1 MTGLVLIGVGLFLL
15 APTPSRPRLKQKSTR
30 AQSRGRPT
38 EAAVVL
44 GVGVAVVVGGFGG
57 VALGVA
63 FGLMTRWA
71 LSRIGSGDGGR
82 AKHLARQAPDAV
94 DCLAACLAA
103 GADLWTAME
112 VVADA
117 FGEPTAGLLRR
128 AVTRH
133 WLGSPHSETFA
144 EMLAEPAT
152 AGIARILLRSV
163 ESGAGVSHALASGAD
178 QMRRDRT
185 AELERRARS
194 LGVKAVAPL
203 GLCFLPAF
211 VVVAVVPIVG
221 SLLDGLF

>member
-1 MTGLVLIGVGLFLL
+1 MVAVGLLLFLTPASRRRLMGSPEAVVASGRSGVVAALVLG
-15 APTPSRPRLKQKSTR
+15 T
-30 AQSRGRPT
+30 
-38 EAAVVL
+38 
-44 GVGVAVVVGGFGG
+44 GVAVLVGGLGG
-57 VALGVA
+57 VLAGVVCA
-63 FGLMTRWA
+63 SGARWA
-71 LSRIGSGDGGR
+71 LQRMASGDGGR
-82 AKHLARQAPDAV
+82 AKQIARQAPDAV

-103 GADLWTAME
+103 GAELWTAME

-117 FGEPTAGLLRR
+117 FDEPMRGVLRR

-133 WLGSPHSETFA
+133 WLGSAYADTLA
-144 EMLAEPAT
+144 EMLDEASLA
-152 AGIARILLRSV
+152 AVARVLLRSV
-163 ESGAGVSHALASGAD
+163 ESGSGAARALAAGAD

-221 SLLDGLF
+221 SLLRDLF